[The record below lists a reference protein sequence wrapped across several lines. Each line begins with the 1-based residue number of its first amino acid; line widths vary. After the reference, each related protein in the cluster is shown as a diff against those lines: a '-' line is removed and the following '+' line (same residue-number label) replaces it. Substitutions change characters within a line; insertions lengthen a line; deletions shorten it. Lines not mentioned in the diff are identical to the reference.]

1 MPQVLKPEVRD
12 RILNAAVVAFATK
25 GYAAATMNDIA
36 RSAGVAVANLYRYY
50 ANKEELFAAA
60 VPEPLVERFE
70 ALLDASVRA
79 HAHKAGLA
87 RRADEA
93 AARELLEFWIEHRH
107 AVVILLARADGS
119 IHQSFAER
127 FVARLVTRSLA
138 EIRAAHPGV
147 AVTREARLVLQNI
160 FENTRRMLAAILVS
174 YEDAAAIRRAI
185 AGFRSYQVAG
195 LAAFAEWLVHGTRAP
210 AA

>member
-12 RILNAAVVAFATK
+12 RILSAAVVAFATK

-79 HAHKAGLA
+79 HAHQAGLP
-87 RRADEA
+87 RPADEA

-107 AVVILLARADGS
+107 AVVILLARAGGS

-147 AVTREARLVLQNI
+147 TVTREARLVLQNI
-160 FENTRRMLAAILVS
+160 FENTRRMLATILVN
-174 YEDAAAIRRAI
+174 YDDAAAIRRAI

-195 LAAFAEWLVHGTRAP
+195 LAAFAAWLVHGTRAP